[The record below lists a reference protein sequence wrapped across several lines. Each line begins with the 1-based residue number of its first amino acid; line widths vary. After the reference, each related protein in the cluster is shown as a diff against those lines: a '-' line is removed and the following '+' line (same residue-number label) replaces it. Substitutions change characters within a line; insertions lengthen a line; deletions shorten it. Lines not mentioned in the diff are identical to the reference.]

1 MIEKNSVHHI
11 GSPFDDDAA
20 ERLRRMGLLDQN
32 SEPVSEAIA
41 VLALVYSGLLYD
53 DLCDFY
59 QDFNDVLEVLQKL
72 LTATEQAD
80 SRQQFLLICLQYDGI
95 FRALPDPIWWMSGN
109 AVICTCFTD
118 HFLRHIRELADI
130 SKERMSL
137 CEA

>member
-1 MIEKNSVHHI
+1 MIEKNLIHHI
-11 GSPFDDDAA
+11 GSPFDDGAA
-20 ERLRRMGLLDQN
+20 ERLCRMGLLDQN
-32 SEPVSEAIA
+32 GEPVSEAVS

-59 QDFNDVLEVLQKL
+59 QDFNDVLDVLQRL

-95 FRALPDPIWWMSGN
+95 FRALPDPIWWISGN
-109 AVICTCFTD
+109 EVVCSRFTD
-118 HFLRHIRELADI
+118 HFLRHIRELANI